1 MTVEQKQK
9 ILKKEL
15 LTTKDAADL
24 IGVSLPSIINWA
36 DAGRFESCRT
46 PGGHRRIRRQQFLEF
61 ARANG
66 YLTDVILEKN
76 TPSNT
81 TKFVLLDAEQ
91 DYIDILRDFLLVN
104 DAIEVHVCS
113 SLFEAG
119 ILLGLHQPT
128 LFVCDQDSI
137 RTTGSISQI
146 IRQHITAMSIHVVVL
161 ATEYPVPVSQQVSNY
176 IYLNKGS
183 SIKDVATSLVN
194 LAQAST
200 VVV

>member
-46 PGGHRRIRRQQFLEF
+46 PGGHRRIRRQQFVEF

-66 YLTDVILEKN
+66 YLTDLVLQKARP
-76 TPSNT
+76 TNT

-91 DYIDILRDFLLVN
+91 DYIDTLRDFLLVN
-104 DAIEVHVCS
+104 DAIEVYICS

-119 ILLGLHQPT
+119 VLLGLHQPT

-137 RTTGSISQI
+137 RSMGSISQI
-146 IRQHITAMSIHVVVL
+146 IRQNILNVSIHVVVL

-183 SIKDVATSLVN
+183 SIKDVAISLVN
-194 LAQAST
+194 LAQAS
-200 VVV
+200 VVAV